1 MTTETARHRPATGL
15 NAEEKRAWAGFYNRV
30 RSEASLAKEI
40 QAQLDQD
47 AELKRMHLA
56 LYLCC
61 RESLRLHQ
69 VREARIQRVAYA
81 IRWLVHLLFAVPA
94 KLLFGGLAR
103 SRDVA
108 IAVLPEPAMQPS
120 ATPAVRP
127 IVRHAASA
135 RKAMSDRPPKQS
147 AG

>member
-1 MTTETARHRPATGL
+1 MNETPRSRPSTGF
-15 NAEEKRAWAGFYNRV
+15 NAEEKRAWAGFYGRV

-69 VREARIQRVAYA
+69 IREARVHRIAYA
-81 IRWLVHLLFAVPA
+81 IRRVIHLLIAVPV

-108 IAVLPEPAMQPS
+108 IAALPEPAL
-120 ATPAVRP
+120 PAKPPARP
-127 IVRHAASA
+127 IARQAASA
-135 RKAMSDRPPKQS
+135 GKATHDLPATKST
-147 AG
+147 G